1 MTKITDKG
9 LENSVGLVQMA
20 SAKITLSN
28 NKTIVVTNPVSK
40 IVELFQYV
48 ENPKNRFIN
57 ISGIMVNINQIASM
71 QWINE
76 PTTTMSN

>member
-28 NKTIVVTNPVSK
+28 NKKIVVTNPVSK

>member
-9 LENSVGLVQMA
+9 LENSVDLVQMA

-28 NKTIVVTNPVSK
+28 NKTIVVTNPVRQ

-76 PTTTMSN
+76 RTTKMST

>member
-20 SAKITLSN
+20 SAKITLSD

-57 ISGIMVNINQIASM
+57 ISGVMVNINQIASM

>member
-9 LENSVGLVQMA
+9 LENSVDLVQMA

-28 NKTIVVTNPVSK
+28 NKTIVVTNPVRE

-76 PTTTMSN
+76 RTTKMST

>member
-20 SAKITLSN
+20 SAKITLSD

-57 ISGIMVNINQIASM
+57 ISGVMVNINQIASM

-76 PTTTMSN
+76 HTTTMSN

>member
-28 NKTIVVTNPVSK
+28 SKTIVVTNPVSE

-76 PTTTMSN
+76 RTTTMSN

>member
-9 LENSVGLVQMA
+9 LENSVGLAQIA

-57 ISGIMVNINQIASM
+57 ISGVMVNINQIASM

>member
-57 ISGIMVNINQIASM
+57 ISGVMVNINQIASM

-76 PTTTMSN
+76 HTTTMSN

>member
-9 LENSVGLVQMA
+9 LENYVGLVQMA

-76 PTTTMSN
+76 PTTMSN

>member
-76 PTTTMSN
+76 HTTTMSN

>member
-57 ISGIMVNINQIASM
+57 ISGVMVNINQIASM

>member
-9 LENSVGLVQMA
+9 LENSVGLVQIA

-57 ISGIMVNINQIASM
+57 ISGVMVNINQIASM

>member
-28 NKTIVVTNPVSK
+28 NKTIVVTNPVSE

-76 PTTTMSN
+76 LTTKMST

>member
-48 ENPKNRFIN
+48 ENPKNRFTN

>member
-76 PTTTMSN
+76 PTTMSN

>member
-48 ENPKNRFIN
+48 ENPKNSFIN
-57 ISGIMVNINQIASM
+57 ISGVMVNINQIASM

>member
-9 LENSVGLVQMA
+9 LENSVDLVQMA

-28 NKTIVVTNPVSK
+28 NKTIVVTNPVRE

-57 ISGIMVNINQIASM
+57 ISGVMVNINQIASM

-76 PTTTMSN
+76 HTTTMSN

>member
-9 LENSVGLVQMA
+9 LKNSVGLVQMA

-28 NKTIVVTNPVSK
+28 NKTIVVTNPVSE

-76 PTTTMSN
+76 LTTTMST